1 MSSKIRVL
9 VVDDHPVVRF
19 GLVEGLG
26 ISGLLEVVG
35 EARDGLEALERYR
48 ALKPDVV
55 TLDLLL
61 PGEDGVKTLSRI
73 RSEFD
78 TVKAL
83 MLSISEREEDV
94 FRAAEAGAKGY
105 VSKLLGLAGL
115 VAAITDIHNG
125 GECFS
130 GTIASKLAE
139 RRQRAGLSQRELQV
153 LRLVV
158 DGLSNK
164 EIAFRMSVSEA
175 TVKLHV
181 SNMLTKIGVTD
192 RTQAAVAAVRRGIVR
207 LDP

>member
-35 EARDGLEALERYR
+35 EARDGSEALERYR

-139 RRQRAGLSQRELQV
+139 RRQRTGLSQRELQV
-153 LRLVV
+153 VRLVV